1 MRLHIL
7 PVRAVVILT
16 LITITAIVLS
26 ITFLLWDLRK
36 RELEHS
42 RLETVSLTEMFMQQT
57 KQNIDNADL
66 ILKGVQERLQTPYG
80 RQFALDSLPTHLL
93 LGARISGM
101 RQLSALFIVDGTG
114 TVVNS
119 SRDMVQR
126 VSVADR
132 PYYTAFATGQFD
144 GLFIGVPVRNRLDG
158 NWTLHLAREL
168 KSDNGK
174 FLGVIVAAIDIAK
187 LEQIYN
193 FVKLD
198 FLRPISVYLLD
209 GTLVASLPHRESLM
223 GTRAPELGRVTI
235 PAPGDNVR
243 MGRHAGGNGG
253 GQRFALGRVAQYP
266 LLVSVTDDE
275 EETLSSWRE
284 TAIPIAMGAVLMCVL
299 IAIAAGLLTSEM
311 QRESALAL
319 SLMEANDRYHQT
331 IDSVMDAIV
340 AVDEE
345 QNILF
350 FNPAAERMF
359 GLTASQVTGRP
370 LTMLIPQQLREGH
383 RLHVDRYMRSNVG
396 SRRMGPQLDISGLRA
411 DGTEFPIES
420 TISQM
425 MIDGKRQFTA
435 VLRDMTDRR
444 RAEADLRAMN
454 RQLRALSASL
464 QDVRE
469 QERTRI
475 SRELHDDLGQQLTGL
490 KLDLSWLG
498 TRMKDGRALP
508 PDALEAMRSQ
518 LDEAIASVRR
528 ISTELRP
535 LILDDLGFGE
545 AVAWHTAEVAKRS
558 GLEINLDLEAAGL
571 VRNPDLATALF
582 RIVQESLT
590 NIVRHAHA
598 SQVDVKLGA
607 DESVLVLTVHDN
619 GTGFV
624 ESNGKGGGIGL
635 VSMRERAD
643 ALGGQL
649 EIRSSA
655 DAGTIV
661 EVKIPLQSP
670 ALAGDAA

>member
-1 MRLHIL
+1 
-7 PVRAVVILT
+7 
-16 LITITAIVLS
+16 
-26 ITFLLWDLRK
+26 
-36 RELEHS
+36 
-42 RLETVSLTEMFMQQT
+42 
-57 KQNIDNADL
+57 
-66 ILKGVQERLQTPYG
+66 
-80 RQFALDSLPTHLL
+80 
-93 LGARISGM
+93 
-101 RQLSALFIVDGTG
+101 
-114 TVVNS
+114 
-119 SRDMVQR
+119 
-126 VSVADR
+126 
-132 PYYTAFATGQFD
+132 
-144 GLFIGVPVRNRLDG
+144 
-158 NWTLHLAREL
+158 
-168 KSDNGK
+168 
-174 FLGVIVAAIDIAK
+174 
-187 LEQIYN
+187 
-193 FVKLD
+193 
-198 FLRPISVYLLD
+198 
-209 GTLVASLPHRESLM
+209 
-223 GTRAPELGRVTI
+223 
-235 PAPGDNVR
+235 
-243 MGRHAGGNGG
+243 
-253 GQRFALGRVAQYP
+253 
-266 LLVSVTDDE
+266 
-275 EETLSSWRE
+275 
-284 TAIPIAMGAVLMCVL
+284 
-299 IAIAAGLLTSEM
+299 
-311 QRESALAL
+311 
-319 SLMEANDRYHQT
+319 
-331 IDSVMDAIV
+331 
-340 AVDEE
+340 
-345 QNILF
+345 
-350 FNPAAERMF
+350 
-359 GLTASQVTGRP
+359 
-370 LTMLIPQQLREGH
+370 
-383 RLHVDRYMRSNVG
+383 
-396 SRRMGPQLDISGLRA
+396 LRA